1 MKTLFYIVLAIV
13 VLFVVRSPKN
23 EPFAVPPGGAPVY
36 AAPGDSLPATL
47 LAEGD
52 TVRLKLLDATYS
64 TFYKNDKTWYMKRTD
79 LIPLY
84 WVGKM
89 ERIEQRLLDKYSLDR
104 LPQRPAGDPTLPLLF
119 LALSLAGGGILW
131 LTRKRK
137 SQAHV
142 FLIAPPVLVL
152 SAGVALLQLSADDPV
167 WFCWPSQV
175 GWPAAVACFALFAVS
190 AVAQA
195 YMVARMFA
203 ACIAADSRNTFQPT
217 YLLLIIAFGLLVAIL
232 VLYPI
237 AAMWI
242 DERILQNL
250 LYLGPLLVLLIYVF
264 ETAERFVF
272 TVRCHTLPKIAAL
285 IGGLASM
292 LTLAILGLMAV
303 AILFYVILV
312 VAGFFLLSSL
322 ASGAAST
329 QKGGAGAQSAANQP
343 RWHQC
348 SSCRH
353 RYWIKQSN
361 GTIAYRCSK
370 HGTLPANGAC
380 KY

>member
-152 SAGVALLQLSADDPV
+152 SAGVALLQLAADDPV

-175 GWPAAVACFALFAVS
+175 GCPAAVACFALFAVS

-348 SSCRH
+348 SNCRH

>member
-152 SAGVALLQLSADDPV
+152 SAGVALLQLAADDPV
-167 WFCWPSQV
+167 WFCWSSQV

-348 SSCRH
+348 SNCRH

>member
-13 VLFVVRSPKN
+13 VLIVVRSPKN

-52 TVRLKLLDATYS
+52 TVRLRLLDATYS

-142 FLIAPPVLVL
+142 FLIATPVLVL
-152 SAGVALLQLSADDPV
+152 SAGVAVLQLAADDPV

-175 GWPAAVACFALFAVS
+175 GWPAAVACFALFAAS

-195 YMVARMFA
+195 YMVARMFGT
-203 ACIAADSRNTFQPT
+203 CIAADKRNTFHPT

-250 LYLGPLLVLLIYVF
+250 LYLGPLTVLLIYVF

-272 TVRCHTLPKIAAL
+272 TVRCGTLPKIAAL

-292 LTLAILGLMAV
+292 LTLAVLGLMAV

-312 VAGFFLLSSL
+312 VVGFFLLSSL
-322 ASGAAST
+322 TSGAASA
-329 QKGGAGAQSAANQP
+329 QKGGTGAQTANQP

-348 SSCRH
+348 SNCRH

>member
-13 VLFVVRSPKN
+13 VLIVVRSPKN

-52 TVRLKLLDATYS
+52 TVRLRLLDATYS
-64 TFYKNDKTWYMKRTD
+64 TFHKNDKTWYVKRTD
-79 LIPLY
+79 LVPLY

-89 ERIEQRLLDKYSLDR
+89 ERMEQRLLDKYSLDR

-119 LALSLAGGGILW
+119 LALSLAGGGTLW

-142 FLIAPPVLVL
+142 FFIATPVLVL
-152 SAGVALLQLSADDPV
+152 SAGVAVLQLAADDPV

-175 GWPAAVACFALFAVS
+175 GWPAAVACFALFAAS

-195 YMVARMFA
+195 YMVARMFGT
-203 ACIAADSRNTFQPT
+203 CIAADKRNTFHPT

-272 TVRCHTLPKIAAL
+272 TVRCGTLPKIAAL

-292 LTLAILGLMAV
+292 LTLAVLGLMAV

-312 VAGFFLLSSL
+312 VVGFFLEKQRNRCLPLQQIRHATRQRSL
-322 ASGAAST
+322 
-329 QKGGAGAQSAANQP
+329 
-343 RWHQC
+343 
-348 SSCRH
+348 
-353 RYWIKQSN
+353 
-361 GTIAYRCSK
+361 
-370 HGTLPANGAC
+370 
-380 KY
+380 

>member
-1 MKTLFYIVLAIV
+1 MKTFFYIVLTLA
-13 VLFVVRSPKN
+13 VLIVVRSPKD
-23 EPFAVPPGGAPVY
+23 EPFTVPPGGAPVY
-36 AAPGDSLPATL
+36 AAPGDSLPAIL

-64 TFYKNDKTWYMKRTD
+64 TFRKNDKTWYLKRTD
-79 LIPLY
+79 LVPLY

-89 ERIEQRLLDKYSLDR
+89 ERMEQRLLDKYSLDR
-104 LPQRPAGDPTLPLLF
+104 LPQRPAGDTTLPLLF
-119 LALSLAGGGILW
+119 LTLSLAGGGTLW
-131 LTRKRK
+131 LLRKCK
-137 SQAHV
+137 GQAHV
-142 FLIAPPVLVL
+142 FLIATPVLVI
-152 SAGVALLQLSADDPV
+152 SAGIAVLQLAADDPV

-175 GWPAAVACFALFAVS
+175 GWPTAVACFALFAAS

-195 YMVARMFA
+195 YMVARMFGT
-203 ACIAADSRNTFQPT
+203 CIAADSRNTFHPT

-237 AAMWI
+237 ASMWI
-242 DERILQNL
+242 DVRILQNL

-272 TVRCHTLPKIAAL
+272 TVRCGTLPKIAAL

-292 LTLAILGLMAV
+292 LTLAVLGLMAV
-303 AILFYVILV
+303 AILFYVILIV
-312 VAGFFLLSSL
+312 VGFFLLSSL
-322 ASGAAST
+322 ASGTAAT
-329 QKGGAGAQSAANQP
+329 NKGAAGAQTANQS

-348 SSCRH
+348 SNCPH
-353 RYWIKQSN
+353 RYWIKKSN
-361 GTIAYRCSK
+361 GTVVYRCSK
-370 HGTLPANGAC
+370 YGTLPANGAC